1 MSREK
6 CRENDILGVV
16 MADAKTRGPGRGLGR
31 GFDSL
36 LPGNFDQTVLADP
49 SERIQKLEI
58 TVVDPNPEQ
67 PRQHF
72 DPEALK
78 ELADS
83 IQQHGILQP
92 LVVSPE
98 GGRYRII
105 AGERRWRAAQIAKLK
120 TVPAIVRTAKELEQL
135 ELAIIENVQ
144 RVDLSSLEQ
153 AVSIERL
160 HQQFSTPYETIAKR
174 LGKAHSTVVNIVR
187 LLQLPE
193 AAKTALQ
200 KHDISDGHARQIL
213 ALKKQPELQL
223 ELLKLIVANGWSVR
237 QAERYV
243 TAHKEGVAEKADKS
257 QRVETETPA
266 TKALSKRLS
275 TPVHIKRMAKGG
287 RLEITFKD
295 DDHLDALLDSIK

>member
-1 MSREK
+1 
-6 CRENDILGVV
+6 
-16 MADAKTRGPGRGLGR
+16 MAGGATTKGLGR

-36 LPGNFDQTVLADP
+36 LPGNFDNSILADT

-58 TVVDPNPEQ
+58 TLIDPNPDQ

-72 DPEALK
+72 DPEGLR

-83 IQQHGILQP
+83 IKQHGILQP

-98 GGRYRII
+98 AGGRYLII

-120 TVPAIVRTAKELEQL
+120 VVPTIVRTAKELEQL

-174 LGKAHSTVVNIVR
+174 LGKAHTTVVNIVR
-187 LLQLPE
+187 LLQLPDE
-193 AAKTALQ
+193 AKGAL
-200 KHDISDGHARQIL
+200 KKREISDGHARQIL

-223 ELLKLIVANGWSVR
+223 ELLKLITTNGWSVR

-243 TAHKEGVAEKADKS
+243 SAHKEGVAETEDKK
-257 QRVETETPA
+257 QRAETETPA

-275 TPVHIKRMAKGG
+275 TPVHIKRTARGG
-287 RLEITFKD
+287 KLEITFKD
-295 DDHLDALLDSIK
+295 DDHLTSLLDTFGAQ